1 MSFLFP
7 LCTLDG
13 IHHGQQLTWG
23 RSEYTVKDWKRLNT
37 GGEWK
42 EDSDNYQMWSPNSD
56 DVGHDYVCA
65 WDDDCWQ
72 KGDEWWGPSR
82 TPGGPKQ
89 YDFDDKWQ

>member
-1 MSFLFP
+1 MARR
-7 LCTLDG
+7 
-13 IHHGQQLTWG
+13 QQLTL
-23 RSEYTVKDWKRLNT
+23 RNSEYTVKDWKRLNT
-37 GGEWK
+37 QDDDDWE